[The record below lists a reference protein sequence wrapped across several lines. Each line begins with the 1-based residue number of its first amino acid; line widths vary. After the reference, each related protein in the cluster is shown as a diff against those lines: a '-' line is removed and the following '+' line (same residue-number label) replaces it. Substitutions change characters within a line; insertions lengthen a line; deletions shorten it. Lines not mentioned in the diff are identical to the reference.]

1 PAPAPPP
8 PPGPSRASRSP
19 RSASALRRES
29 LMASPPSV
37 GRGRSTRGGRR
48 DLHRADQGPAE
59 LTELAIH
66 VRSLPTIVL
75 APLRRH
81 REVLLSP
88 RLLAPVRDQL
98 DVLEL
103 GDLLLEVVIDPQL
116 VHGHDEEDVGRRPA
130 LLRDPLGAG
139 APRL

>member
-66 VRSLPTIVL
+66 VLSLPTIVL
-75 APLRRH
+75 APLRCV
-81 REVLLSP
+81 RE
-88 RLLAPVRDQL
+88 A
-98 DVLEL
+98 
-103 GDLLLEVVIDPQL
+103 G
-116 VHGHDEEDVGRRPA
+116 
-130 LLRDPLGAG
+130 GAG
-139 APRL
+139 RFSPCEPGPSRAEGAGDPRPVASDDRPCAAPPPPRGPSVAAASCAGPWSARRS